1 MENWRFSFRVPPGL
15 TDGTDRIEVR
25 VHDYAYG
32 TKHKQ
37 TQNTKHPKDQRQK
50 TRTIEKATR
59 EKTAALSPALT
70 TLGSTAGIT

>member
-37 TQNTKHPKDQRQK
+37 TQNKTQNTPKTKDRRDTHNRKSNK
-50 TRTIEKATR
+50 R
-59 EKTAALSPALT
+59 ENSGSLSRSYYPT
-70 TLGSTAGIT
+70 